1 MRGRATTRRSH
12 AIAGTTNVRQ
22 TNQTSHTLPA
32 DVAQPLVL
40 AVSRSETMRRHER
53 PRIVHGSAA
62 DYYFAQFVTG
72 QEEFQ
77 ALETVKEF
85 FQAPIVEDLLRLAL
99 AAVGYQQGFGILN
112 TE

>member
-1 MRGRATTRRSH
+1 MRAAPLHAMSLGLVYSGYMARASDLGSTVSIRR
-12 AIAGTTNVRQ
+12 
-22 TNQTSHTLPA
+22 
-32 DVAQPLVL
+32 PLVL
-40 AVSRSETMRRHER
+40 AVSRETMRRHER

-85 FQAPIVEDLLRLAL
+85 FQAPIVEDLLRLAV
-99 AAVGYQQGFGILN
+99 AAVGYQQSFGILN